1 MKKITTVILTLL
13 TITILGASCMWHGRR
28 VRGNGNLTSQSRP
41 IGDINGVEL
50 HSSFEV
56 ILAEGSPSNVKI
68 EAEGNLIQYIEL
80 HVVNG
85 VLNIET
91 KGNVWLKP
99 KRKIKIFVT
108 SPSFNRIENTGSGK
122 ITSQTR
128 LSSDSRINID
138 VTGSGDLNL
147 EVDAPEVTASVTGSG
162 NVKLS
167 GETQKFT
174 ADVTGSGDIRAMNL
188 LAEESN
194 VEVTGSGNADVYS
207 SVKMAASISGSGD
220 IRYKGGAEVV
230 SKSISGS
237 GDLKK
242 VD

>member
-1 MKKITTVILTLL
+1 MKKIIAVLL
-13 TITILGASCMWHGRR
+13 TVTILGASCMMHGRR
-28 VRGNGNLTSQSRP
+28 VKGNGNLTSQSKP

-50 HSSFEV
+50 HSSFDV
-56 ILAEGSPSNVKI
+56 ILTEGSPSNVKI
-68 EAEGNLIQYIEL
+68 EAESNLIQYIEL

-85 VLNIET
+85 VLNIESEH
-91 KGNVWLKP
+91 NVWLRP
-99 KRKIKIFVT
+99 KRKIKIYVT
-108 SPSFNRIENTGSGK
+108 SPSFNRIENTGSGN

-128 LSSDSRINID
+128 LSNDSRINID

-147 EVDAPEVTASVTGSG
+147 DVDAPEVTASVTGSG
-162 NVKLS
+162 GIKLS
-167 GETQKFT
+167 GETQKFI
-174 ADVTGSGDIRAMNL
+174 ADVTGSGDIRALNL

-207 SVKMAASISGSGD
+207 SVKMSASISGSGD
-220 IRYKGGAEVV
+220 IRYKGGGEIV

-242 VD
+242 ID

>member
-1 MKKITTVILTLL
+1 MKKITAVILA
-13 TITILGASCMWHGRR
+13 ITILGASCIWHGRR
-28 VRGNGNLTSQSRP
+28 VRGNGKLTSQSRP

-50 HSSFEV
+50 HSSFDV
-56 ILAEGSPSNVKI
+56 ILSEGSPSNVKI
-68 EAEGNLIQYIEL
+68 EAEENLIQYIDL

-85 VLNIET
+85 VVNIET
-91 KGNVWLKP
+91 EDNVWLRP

-108 SPSFNRIENTGSGK
+108 SPSFNRIENTGSGN
-122 ITSQTR
+122 ITSQTK

-147 EVDAPEVTASVTGSG
+147 DLDAPEVKASVTGSG

-174 ADVTGSGDIRAMNL
+174 ADITGSGDIRAMNL

-194 VEVTGSGNADVYS
+194 VELTGSGNADVYS
-207 SVKMAASISGSGD
+207 SVKMAASITGSGD
-220 IRYKGGAEVV
+220 IRYKGGAEIV

>member
-1 MKKITTVILTLL
+1 MKKITLVIFIFAAFFT
-13 TITILGASCMWHGRR
+13 ACMWNGHR
-28 VRGNGNLTSQSRP
+28 VRGNGHVVTQSKP
-41 IGDINGVEL
+41 IGNINGVEL
-50 HSSFEV
+50 HSSFDV

-68 EAEGNLIQYIEL
+68 EAEENLIRYIDL

-91 KGNVWLKP
+91 EDNVWLRP

-108 SPSFNRIENTGSGK
+108 SPSFNRIENTGSGNITGETK
-122 ITSQTR
+122 ISNDTK
-128 LSSDSRINID
+128 LHID

-147 EVDAPEVTASVTGSG
+147 DLDAPEVTASVTGSG

-167 GETQKFT
+167 GETQKFS
-174 ADVTGSGDIRAMNL
+174 ANVTGSGDIRAMNL

-194 VEVTGSGNADVYS
+194 VELTGSGNADVYS
-207 SVKMAASISGSGD
+207 SVKMAASITGSGD
-220 IRYKGGAEVV
+220 IRYKGGAQVV
-230 SKSISGS
+230 SSNISGS

-242 VD
+242 ID